1 MVSSEMWGL
10 IYVVVGGILGFAF
23 SLLSVELLNKKQN
36 EQKKRE
42 YLGALFDELDRNKKL
57 IDNDEIGGYDTS
69 AYTDAKVSKYLFD
82 LPRDL
87 KMKINEAQIILIN
100 AQLIGHAHLYYSDKM
115 ENNMPRLKILFNE
128 IIPEFNKYIEEKM

>member
-1 MVSSEMWGL
+1 MWGL

-23 SLLSVELLNKKQN
+23 SLLSVKLQNEKQN

-57 IDNDEIGGYDTS
+57 IDKDVISGYDTS

-100 AQLIGHAHLYYSDKM
+100 AQMIGHAHLYYSDKM
-115 ENNMPRLKILFNE
+115 KDNMPILKILFNE